1 MPRSNLPATPELEAL
16 PPDRRR
22 LLVYFTPA
30 PPLDPHPD
38 YPDWEAS
45 DASRGDPI
53 AVIVARLSVK
63 GDTDET
69 GITRQVSDGRKA
81 AIGDGFKRLRFAV
94 DDGFSASNPAVYRPA
109 FHRAITELR
118 DDPEVLALYA
128 WRGERLARRHID
140 GEALMESIE
149 TAAKSKHATLN
160 GDRTSAYLKTV
171 QDGIDTR
178 SRGGKDWLRQTVDF
192 GKREADA
199 MSDRAKR
206 GKAEKRE
213 AGRFAGSPPAF
224 GHRDGTKW
232 AETEPTEVA
241 AINQSARRVIKDG
254 VGVMEIL
261 RDWRDRGITT
271 RRGNHW
277 QHVAWIRMVTA
288 GRMAG
293 LRLMPGTDGA
303 PDIEYRDG
311 GIAPILDEDTWRA
324 LRAILL
330 DPRRKPS
337 DRHNGRPR
345 HLLTNL
351 LMCSE
356 CLGTLRA
363 KGNAGRSNGP
373 GYWTYGCTRDSAHP
387 LACGRVWIKGAPT
400 DAYIDQIVLA
410 LLRSH
415 DARRAMNLRTA
426 SAAALDDRGLIRAE
440 ADELRE
446 RIFEVERS
454 ALAGTLEADHGV
466 SPEGYRRWRV
476 DQRARLG
483 DLERLLARSQRERA
497 LVHLMVDPEARWASA
512 SLAIKRAVI
521 AEILPEIKVLRAA
534 SIPGLPRRWAKER
547 IAIPRLGEFLPVG

>member
-1 MPRSNLPATPELEAL
+1 M
-16 PPDRRR
+16 
-22 LLVYFTPA
+22 
-30 PPLDPHPD
+30 
-38 YPDWEAS
+38 
-45 DASRGDPI
+45 
-53 AVIVARLSVK
+53 
-63 GDTDET
+63 
-69 GITRQVSDGRKA
+69 
-81 AIGDGFKRLRFAV
+81 

-128 WRGERLARRHID
+128 WRTERLARRHID

-149 TAAKSKHATLN
+149 TAAKSKRSTLT

-224 GHRDGTKW
+224 GHRDGTRW
-232 AETEPTEVA
+232 AEIDPADAA
-241 AINQSARRVIKDG
+241 AIREAARRVIKDG

-261 RDWRDRGITT
+261 RDWRDREITT
-271 RRGNHW
+271 RRGNQW

-288 GRMAG
+288 GG
-293 LRLMPGTDGA
+293 WPGCDFMPGTDGA
-303 PDIEYRDG
+303 PDVEYRDG
-311 GIAPILDEDTWRA
+311 DIAPILDEDTWRA

-363 KGNAGRSNGP
+363 KGNAGRWNGP

-400 DAYIDQIVLA
+400 DAYVEQIVLA

-415 DARRAMNLRTA
+415 DARRAMDRRTA
-426 SAAALDDRGLIRAE
+426 SATALDDRGTYPSRGGRTPRTDLRGRAVG
-440 ADELRE
+440 AGRYTRGRPWRQSGRLPTVALGPAGAAQRDGAAPGAIAAQARWSTHGRSRGTLGVCKSRHQTLGHRRDIARDQGPPSGVYTCVSAALGQGAYRHPAPRRVPPGGVVQE
-446 RIFEVERS
+446 RAHKCRATRS
-454 ALAGTLEADHGV
+454 AV
-466 SPEGYRRWRV
+466 SSGRRIS
-476 DQRARLG
+476 APSNN
-483 DLERLLARSQRERA
+483 RSET
-497 LVHLMVDPEARWASA
+497 
-512 SLAIKRAVI
+512 
-521 AEILPEIKVLRAA
+521 
-534 SIPGLPRRWAKER
+534 
-547 IAIPRLGEFLPVG
+547 